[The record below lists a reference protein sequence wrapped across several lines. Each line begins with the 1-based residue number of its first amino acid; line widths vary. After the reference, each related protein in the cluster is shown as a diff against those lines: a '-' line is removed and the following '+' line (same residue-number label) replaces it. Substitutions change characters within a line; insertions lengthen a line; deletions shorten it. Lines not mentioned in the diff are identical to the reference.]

1 MVFPLSISGFF
12 DQSVGRVVAGVDGN
26 VDGDGDGDI
35 LIRAFESSEGG
46 RYIKE

>member
-1 MVFPLSISGFF
+1 VVFPLSISGLFN
-12 DQSVGRVVAGVDGN
+12 QGVGRVVGGWL
-26 VDGDGDGDI
+26 GDGDI